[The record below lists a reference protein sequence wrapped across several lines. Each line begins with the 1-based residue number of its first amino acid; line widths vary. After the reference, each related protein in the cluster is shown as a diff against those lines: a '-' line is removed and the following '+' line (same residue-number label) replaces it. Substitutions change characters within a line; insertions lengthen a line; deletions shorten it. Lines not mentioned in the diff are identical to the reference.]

1 MTNNDIFLKLCQLT
15 GLSVD
20 YPTLEKIMGKRGI
33 VMTKTQFNHYRR
45 TEKQIALPAHIL
57 SEFIQALFDLRKEA
71 DDAGLVIF
79 DCRNIFD
86 EINESKNKDKI

>member
-1 MTNNDIFLKLCQLT
+1 MTNNQIFLKICQLT

-20 YPTLEKIMGKRGI
+20 IGTLEKIMANRGI

-45 TEKQIALPAHIL
+45 TEKQIALPDHIL

-71 DDAGLVIF
+71 DEAGIVIF

-86 EINESKNKDKI
+86 EINDSKKKDKT